1 MGDAM
6 QLPWDSARTRNT
18 VARGIRRWYGNDESE
33 RLSYEQ
39 FDWFARDAMGMGP
52 ELLGVCKQCGE
63 VQSPVEPDATG
74 NPCQACDAK
83 AVMGFGEVVIYGFE
97 G

>member
-1 MGDAM
+1 M

-18 VARGIRRWYGNDESE
+18 VTRGIRRWYGSDESE
-33 RLSYEQ
+33 RLSDGQY
-39 FDWFARDAMGMGP
+39 DAFSADALGMGP
-52 ELLGVCKQCGE
+52 ELLGVCKECGE

-74 NPCQACDAK
+74 NPCQACDEK
-83 AVMGFGEVVIYGFE
+83 AVIGFAEVVIYGFE

>member
-1 MGDAM
+1 MK
-6 QLPWDSARTRNT
+6 LPWDSARTRNT
-18 VARGIRRWYGNDESE
+18 VARGIRRWYGSDESE
-33 RLSYEQ
+33 RLT
-39 FDWFARDAMGMGP
+39 DAQYDAFSADALGMGP
-52 ELLGVCKQCGE
+52 ELLGVCRECGE
-63 VQSPVEPDATG
+63 VQSPVEPDATR